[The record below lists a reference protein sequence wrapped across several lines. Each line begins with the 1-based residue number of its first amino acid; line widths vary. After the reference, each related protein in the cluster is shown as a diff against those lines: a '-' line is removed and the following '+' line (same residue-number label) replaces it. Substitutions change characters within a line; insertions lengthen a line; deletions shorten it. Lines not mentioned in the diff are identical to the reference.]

1 MNGGALPAEAL
12 ASTGEALRQ
21 ALVQRLAA
29 WPVQRLPLAA
39 GQRHAAVAL
48 VVAEEGGGADVPG
61 VPAPTTWSTA
71 PALLLTRRPET
82 LRRHAGQWALPG
94 GRLDAGETPAQG
106 ARRELA
112 EELGLALG
120 EDAVLGCLDDY
131 ASRSGFVITPVVLWG
146 GTVATLQ
153 PDAGEVASVHR
164 IPFSEWLRADAPI
177 LEATPHSDHPVLKMP
192 VGRQWIAAPTAAFL
206 YQWREVLLLGRPTR
220 VAHFDQPVFAWR

>member
-1 MNGGALPAEAL
+1 MNPAVLAPDVLACTGPALRAAL
-12 ASTGEALRQ
+12 A
-21 ALVQRLAA
+21 QRLAA

-48 VVAEEGGGADVPG
+48 VVAEEGGGAAVPG
-61 VPAPTTWSTA
+61 VPVPPAWSTA
-71 PALLLTRRPET
+71 PALLLTRRPDT

-94 GRLDAGETPAQG
+94 GRLDAGETPTEG

-112 EELGLALG
+112 EELGLPLG

-146 GTVATLQ
+146 GAV
-153 PDAGEVASVHR
+153 PDLRPDPGEVASVHR
-164 IPFSEWLRADAPI
+164 IPFSEWLRGDAPI
-177 LEATPHSDHPVLKMP
+177 FEPTPHSVHPVLKMP

-206 YQWREVLLLGRPTR
+206 YQWREVLLLGQATR
-220 VAHFDQPVFAWR
+220 VAHFDQPEFAWR